1 MERNVE
7 VVKDLLGNKVV
18 VIQDIRFKGKRA
30 VRWSDVEKYLKL
42 YLYDIIKIKRN
53 EQPFPVVRPYS
64 VTKPISY
71 NYIN

>member
-30 VRWSDVEKYLKL
+30 VRWSDEEKYLKL
-42 YLYDIIKIKRN
+42 YLYDIIKIKKKRATFSSRKTLLSN
-53 EQPFPVVRPYS
+53 KTHFL
-64 VTKPISY
+64 
-71 NYIN
+71 

>member
-42 YLYDIIKIKRN
+42 YLQRC
-53 EQPFPVVRPYS
+53 
-64 VTKPISY
+64 TKGT
-71 NYIN
+71 

>member
-42 YLYDIIKIKRN
+42 YLYDIIRIKKTSILF
-53 EQPFPVVRPYS
+53 QS
-64 VTKPISY
+64 
-71 NYIN
+71 

>member
-30 VRWSDVEKYLKL
+30 VRWSDVEKYLRL
-42 YLYDIIKIKRN
+42 YLYDIIKKRN

>member
-7 VVKDLLGNKVV
+7 VVKDLRGNKVV

-42 YLYDIIKIKRN
+42 YSYDIIKIKKKRATFSSRKTLLSN
-53 EQPFPVVRPYS
+53 KTHFL
-64 VTKPISY
+64 
-71 NYIN
+71 

>member
-1 MERNVE
+1 MERNVA

-42 YLYDIIKIKRN
+42 YLYDIIKKKKRATFSSRKTLLSN
-53 EQPFPVVRPYS
+53 KTHFL
-64 VTKPISY
+64 
-71 NYIN
+71 